1 MVSRAW
7 CVNSNARVTVF
18 DLIIVVL
25 LVLFTSI
32 GALRGMLRE
41 FLSLAVWILAIGSGW
56 LFADAVGGW
65 FEMLADTDL
74 RRLLGFLTIVLAMLG
89 ALSIVAFVLRKLL
102 PRPVPGAM
110 DRGVG
115 AVLGAVRG
123 VAVVVV
129 MVLLAGLTSLPK
141 KDDWRDSR
149 LVGVFLPLAAAAL
162 DWMPLSVA
170 RQFRYG

>member
-1 MVSRAW
+1 M
-7 CVNSNARVTVF
+7 TVF
-18 DLIIVVL
+18 DLIILVL

-41 FLSLAVWILAIGSGW
+41 SLSLAVWIVAIGCGW

-65 FEMLADTDL
+65 FEMLADADL
-74 RRLLGFLTIVLAMLG
+74 RRLLGFVAIVLTMLG
-89 ALSIVAFVLRKLL
+89 ALSIVSFVLRQLF

-149 LVGVFLPLAAAAL
+149 LVGVFLPLATGAL
-162 DWMPLSVA
+162 GWMPPSVA